1 MTVRSL
7 ESVSSFE
14 RGLGS
19 ACTALR
25 FGDGNLLAGS
35 QEGALACWSVD
46 SGDELWRV
54 EVDGPISDLV
64 LEGNRVYAAASSD
77 LHVFDVDDGEIVW
90 SRALEGASD
99 YVRVHDGIVWASSSV
114 YEIEISD
121 YTESTVWMFDSSGSL
136 QQRWTFSERAWHLGL
151 HNDGGVLLGLGRPR
165 CGYLRIRRGE
175 DAEHHDLT
183 SGSPVT
189 IGACGSDGRFLIGH
203 SDGSVSVLSESG
215 EVPGEVKSTQVRA
228 ICSSERNWFS
238 GHHSGE
244 VVSSRG
250 WVVSAPGA
258 VQSLAFGPGASDG
271 NGIWTP
277 RWGDDVSRVAVLD
290 AADGS
295 TALELE
301 HPHRIR
307 HIQSAGEIVALGD
320 SEGRIHLIEK
330 EVLSRRLGTDGDSD
344 DDERRGQLMARLRQ
358 LREA

>member
-25 FGDGNLLAGS
+25 FGNGNLLAGS

-54 EVDGPISDLV
+54 EVDGPISDLA
-64 LEGNRVYAAASSD
+64 LGDNRVYVTASSD
-77 LHVFDVDDGEIVW
+77 LYVFDTGSGKILW

-99 YVRVHDGIVWASSSV
+99 YVRVHRGVVWASSSV

-136 QQRWTFSERAWHLGL
+136 QQRWTFPERTWHLSL
-151 HNDGGVLLGLGRPR
+151 HDDGGVLLGLGRPR
-165 CGYLRIRRGE
+165 CGYLRIRGGE
-175 DAEHHDLT
+175 EAEHHGLKSD
-183 SGSPVT
+183 SPVT
-189 IGACGSDGRFLIGH
+189 VGVCGSDGRFLIGH

-215 EVPGEVKSTQVRA
+215 EESGEARSTQIRA
-228 ICSSERNWFS
+228 ICSSERDWFS

-250 WVVSAPGA
+250 WVSSARGA
-258 VQSLAFGPGASDG
+258 VQSLAPGPGTSDG
-271 NGIWTP
+271 IGIWSS
-277 RWGDDVSRVAVLD
+277 RWDGAGSGVAVLD
-290 AADGS
+290 VADGS
-295 TALELE
+295 TAMELD
-301 HPHRIR
+301 HSRRIR
-307 HIQSAGEIVALGD
+307 HIRSTGDIVALGD
-320 SEGRIHLIEK
+320 SEGRIYLIEK
-330 EVLSRRLGTDGDSD
+330 GVLSRRMGAERVSD
-344 DDERRGQLMARLRQ
+344 DDERRDRLMARLRQ
-358 LREA
+358 LREG